1 MEGTNTASWEQAFVQ
16 NNWYIYIG
24 LVYDQHINIFGG
36 PVPGISEIMFAEYT
50 TETAPVSNVR
60 AVGSTRGWVIQMC
73 SSVEIK
79 AVWEKVAQDS
89 GTQDGHLWY

>member
-1 MEGTNTASWEQAFVQ
+1 MEQIRLVGNIVFVQ

-50 TETAPVSNVR
+50 TATAPVSNVC
-60 AVGSTRGWVIQMC
+60 AVGSTRGVG
-73 SSVEIK
+73 
-79 AVWEKVAQDS
+79 DS
-89 GTQDGHLWY
+89 NV